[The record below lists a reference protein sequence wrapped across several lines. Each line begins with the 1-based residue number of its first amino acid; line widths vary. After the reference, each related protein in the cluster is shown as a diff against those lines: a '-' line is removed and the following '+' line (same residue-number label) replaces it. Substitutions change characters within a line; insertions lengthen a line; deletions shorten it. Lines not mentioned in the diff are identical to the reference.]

1 MYKFTRVIAAS
12 AFLLAASFPATADED
27 VAPDEL
33 ASLQAAMQSHID
45 QLSVDGALLHLDP
58 ATGKVR
64 RVFPAKAHPK
74 IMKIGSYYYLCAD
87 FRDAEGK
94 DLVVNFYAVKDSGR
108 YVFFYTDFSGGEE
121 LEHKVEKNAKVAA
134 N

>member
-1 MYKFTRVIAAS
+1 MNMFARVIATS
-12 AFLLAASFPATADED
+12 AFLLAASFPAFAAES

-64 RVFPAKAHPK
+64 KVFPAKAHPK
-74 IMKIGSYYYLCAD
+74 IMKVGSYYYLCAD
-87 FRDAEGK
+87 FRDADGK
-94 DLVVNFYAVKDSGR
+94 DLMVNFYAVNDSGR
-108 YVFFYTDFSGGEE
+108 YVFFYTDFTGDEE
-121 LEHKVEKNAKVAA
+121 LEHKVEKNAKVAS